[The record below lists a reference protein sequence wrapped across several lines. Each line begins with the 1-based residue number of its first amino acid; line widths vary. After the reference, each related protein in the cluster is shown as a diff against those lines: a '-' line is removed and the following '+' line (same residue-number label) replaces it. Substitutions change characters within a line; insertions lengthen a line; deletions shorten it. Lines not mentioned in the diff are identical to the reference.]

1 MPPMISKPDSPSG
14 SQLEKELDTVYIDPD
29 LAHIISTV
37 VSSIKSNQ
45 TLKLTSKKPRPC
57 KFPCSVCGK
66 NVNKN
71 QKAIECSKCLMW
83 SHASCNGIGKSE
95 YSELMKEDDELS
107 WYCLPCLIL
116 SNSEAF
122 PFGFL
127 SKTELCDLFGVDM
140 PSLFELLP

>member
-1 MPPMISKPDSPSG
+1 MPPIFSTKPDSPSG

-37 VSSIKSNQ
+37 VSSTESNQ
-45 TLKLTSKKPRPC
+45 TAKLKSKKPRTC
-57 KFPCSVCGK
+57 NFPCSVCGK

-83 SHASCNGIGKSE
+83 SHASCNRVGKSE
-95 YSELMKEDDELS
+95 YSELMEKDDELP

-116 SNSEAF
+116 SNSERET
-122 PFGFL
+122 PGENEVTL
-127 SKTELCDLFGVDM
+127 K
-140 PSLFELLP
+140 